1 MKFTLI
7 ENLSVTLTSEPI
19 DVNALLVA
27 AMFGGKAPTDIAFYN
42 QDKVYNKQAKILV
55 TDNNGSMTIYTCKAD
70 GTTGPF
76 DITKWTQFNLFAGSG
91 VGGSG
96 SLNDGAVLSRFNSSI
111 IDTVMNI

>member
-1 MKFTLI
+1 
-7 ENLSVTLTSEPI
+7 
-19 DVNALLVA
+19 
-27 AMFGGKAPTDIAFYN
+27 
-42 QDKVYNKQAKILV
+42 
-55 TDNNGSMTIYTCKAD
+55 MTIYTYETD